1 MLTVI
6 ITSYGNRPYLERCI
20 DYWSRSVFSVVV
32 ADGSLS
38 PWRGEISSNITY
50 LHLPTPHGANPFS
63 DYARRKLIAIENVKT
78 KYVANCADD
87 DFLAFNGLSR
97 CVNYLESHPEI
108 AATHGWGPWFLHDEF
123 NLRWR
128 FPDFSKKPNEQAI
141 SDTADSRMAQ
151 ILDPFA
157 GIIYGVFRTPVLRDA
172 FELSA
177 NLTSELM
184 IELSISL
191 STVIFG
197 KFDSVPYFYQAREIM
212 PASKSKHRR
221 RVDRYMKETVNQKI
235 IEDWL
240 NALAAY
246 LVKHSPDLSPEQA
259 RRQIESVLDNYSNQL
274 NKIGRQNFIN
284 NIPGHLKHAIRFF
297 IPRPILRAR
306 NATESPSNSY
316 SEYPLLVSSQPHNG
330 DQQAFIEAREDFKLI
345 LDSINN
351 FGPLSVTTKH

>member
-20 DYWSRSVFSVVV
+20 DYWSRSTFSVVV

-128 FPDFSKKPNEQAI
+128 FPDFSKNLMNKQHQTPPIQEWQKLLI
-141 SDTADSRMAQ
+141 HLPESSTGYFEH
-151 ILDPFA
+151 PF
-157 GIIYGVFRTPVLRDA
+157 FMTH
-172 FELSA
+172 LSC
-177 NLTSELM
+177 
-184 IELSISL
+184 
-191 STVIFG
+191 
-197 KFDSVPYFYQAREIM
+197 
-212 PASKSKHRR
+212 RR
-221 RVDRYMKETVNQKI
+221 I
-235 IEDWL
+235 
-240 NALAAY
+240 
-246 LVKHSPDLSPEQA
+246 
-259 RRQIESVLDNYSNQL
+259 
-274 NKIGRQNFIN
+274 
-284 NIPGHLKHAIRFF
+284 
-297 IPRPILRAR
+297 
-306 NATESPSNSY
+306 
-316 SEYPLLVSSQPHNG
+316 
-330 DQQAFIEAREDFKLI
+330 
-345 LDSINN
+345 
-351 FGPLSVTTKH
+351 